1 MGTMEVWVYYADEPG
16 TVCLGGN
23 NAPGVG
29 SNYLVAVGRATVH
42 TQVVG
47 SVVGY
52 NYIGCY
58 IDSSSRDVAVG
69 MGGLSGDPADRVM
82 ECANRCS
89 GYLYM
94 GLQWDN
100 ECFCDN
106 DYGDQGERDISSCDS
121 DSSVGDFPDYADLA
135 GVGNGARAG
144 WTNAVYD
151 VLYMQA
157 DGSSAGR

>member
-1 MGTMEVWVYYADEPG
+1 MMR
-16 TVCLGGN
+16 
-23 NAPGVG
+23 
-29 SNYLVAVGRATVH
+29 LVAAAALLACARAQHSGRPSGFT
-42 TQVVG
+42 
-47 SVVGY
+47 
-52 NYIGCY
+52 YIGCFVDAGERDLAVDGGQ
-58 IDSSSRDVAVG
+58 IDVAEDDSAQG
-69 MGGLSGDPADRVM
+69 SPARVM
-82 ECANRCS
+82 ACATLCA
-89 GYLYM
+89 GYQYM

-135 GVGNGARAG
+135 GVGNSARAG